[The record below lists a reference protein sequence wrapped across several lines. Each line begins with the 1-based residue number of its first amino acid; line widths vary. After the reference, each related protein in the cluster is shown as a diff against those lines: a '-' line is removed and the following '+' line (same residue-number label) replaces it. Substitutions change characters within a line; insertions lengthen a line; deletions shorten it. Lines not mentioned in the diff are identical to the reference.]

1 MPIFTLGGAMLIG
14 MGAGIAGNAALDS
27 TVNVQNTCNQIDKAQ
42 QNLNQI
48 TDSYKK
54 LLANERLATH
64 EIDDYIQNVGAHK
77 HNTRILT
84 QYLKDSFR
92 QQQLRQEISLCIF
105 LFVLILF
112 LLFKKFNV
120 FGNIWNLIVK
130 K

>member
-14 MGAGIAGNAALDS
+14 MGAGLAGNAALDS
-27 TVNVQNTCNQIDKAQ
+27 TVNVQNTCNQIDAAQ
-42 QNLNQI
+42 ENLNKI
-48 TDSYKK
+48 TNSYKK
-54 LLANERLATH
+54 LLSNEMSVKDAINNYR
-64 EIDDYIQNVGAHK
+64 IQAGNHK
-77 HNTRILT
+77 HNTEILT

-92 QQQLRQEISLCIF
+92 QQQLRREVSLAIF

-120 FGNIWNLIVK
+120 IGNIWNLIVK

>member
-1 MPIFTLGGAMLIG
+1 MSIQFKSITELRAMLDDKSISSSELIQESLQLAKKYKELNCFVT
-14 MGAGIAGNAALDS
+14 MNEEISVKKA
-27 TVNVQNTCNQIDKAQ
+27 IDNYTLQA
-42 QNLNQI
+42 
-48 TDSYKK
+48 
-54 LLANERLATH
+54 
-64 EIDDYIQNVGAHK
+64 GAHK

-92 QQQLRQEISLCIF
+92 QQQLRREVSLAIF

>member
-14 MGAGIAGNAALDS
+14 MGAGLAGNAALDS
-27 TVNVQNTCNQIDKAQ
+27 TVNVQNTCNQIDAAQ
-42 QNLNQI
+42 KNLNQI

-54 LLANERLATH
+54 LLSNEISVKKA
-64 EIDDYIQNVGAHK
+64 IDNYSLQAGAHK

-92 QQQLRQEISLCIF
+92 QQQLRREVSLAIF

>member
-14 MGAGIAGNAALDS
+14 MGAGLAGNAALDS
-27 TVNVQNTCNQIDKAQ
+27 TVNVQNTCNQIDSAQ
-42 QNLNQI
+42 ENLNKI

-54 LLANERLATH
+54 LLANERLAQH
-64 EIDDYIQNVGAHK
+64 EIDEYSKNVGAHK

-84 QYLKDSFR
+84 QYLKDSFK
-92 QQQLRQEISLCIF
+92 QQQLRREVSLAIF

-120 FGNIWNLIVK
+120 IGNIWNLIVK

>member
-1 MPIFTLGGAMLIG
+1 MSIFTLGGAMLIG
-14 MGAGIAGNAALDS
+14 MGAGLAGNAALDS
-27 TVNVQNTCNQIDKAQ
+27 TVNVQNTCNQIDAAQ
-42 QNLNQI
+42 ENLNKI
-48 TDSYKK
+48 TNSYKK
-54 LLANERLATH
+54 LLANEQLAQH
-64 EIDDYIQNVGAHK
+64 EIDDYIRNVGAHK

-92 QQQLRQEISLCIF
+92 QQQLRREVSLAIF

-112 LLFKKFNV
+112 LLFKKFNI

>member
-14 MGAGIAGNAALDS
+14 MGAGLAGNAALDS
-27 TVNVQNTCNQIDKAQ
+27 TVNVQNTCNQIDAAQ
-42 QNLNQI
+42 ENLNKI
-48 TDSYKK
+48 TNSYKK
-54 LLANERLATH
+54 LLSNEMSVKDAINNYR
-64 EIDDYIQNVGAHK
+64 IQAGNHK
-77 HNTRILT
+77 HNTEILT

-92 QQQLRQEISLCIF
+92 QQQLRREVSLAIF

-120 FGNIWNLIVK
+120 FGNIWNLITK

>member
-14 MGAGIAGNAALDS
+14 MGAGLFGNAALDS
-27 TVNVQNTCNQIDKAQ
+27 TVNVQNTCNQIDAAQ

-54 LLANERLATH
+54 LLANEMSVKDAINNYR
-64 EIDDYIQNVGAHK
+64 IQAGNHK
-77 HNTRILT
+77 HNTEILT

-92 QQQLRQEISLCIF
+92 QQQLRREVSLAIF

-120 FGNIWNLIVK
+120 IGNIWNLITK

>member
-14 MGAGIAGNAALDS
+14 MATGLAGNAALDS
-27 TVNVQNTCNQIDKAQ
+27 TVNVNNTCNEISEAQ
-42 QNLNQI
+42 DNLNKI
-48 TDSYKK
+48 TDSYQK
-54 LLANERLATH
+54 LLANEISVETAIKNYRLQAG
-64 EIDDYIQNVGAHK
+64 NHK
-77 HNTRILT
+77 HNTQILT

-92 QQQLRQEISLCIF
+92 QEQLRREVSLAIF